1 MEIRIG
7 DTLETTSGKF
17 KGRVTALWEGEDA
30 GLPVYMD
37 CTYSKFGYKVGG
49 SYGFKTTEL
58 KRPVEVDN

>member
-17 KGRVTALWEGEDA
+17 RGTVTSLWEGEDV
-30 GLPVYMD
+30 GLPVYAD

-49 SYGFKTTEL
+49 NYGFKTEEL
-58 KRPVEVDN
+58 KRLVAVDN